1 MGRYPLVC
9 YKHEQHFIIC
19 LTTQLHL
26 KVIQWFHKVTAHNA
40 GITQLHNNLHFHFY
54 HPQLTAEIQKQILS
68 CGICQHMKCGA
79 WQYRF
84 LAASDA
90 HAPPRHEIAS
100 DCICPWVIE
109 LHGSQ
114 ICHSCANQRQY
125 ND

>member
-1 MGRYPLVC
+1 MENTGRYPFVC

-19 LTTQLHL
+19 LTAQLHL

-68 CGICQHMKCGA
+68 CDICQHMKCGA

-84 LAASDA
+84 LTALM
-90 HAPPRHEIAS
+90 PMLPLGMKLQLIVLV
-100 DCICPWVIE
+100 P
-109 LHGSQ
+109 G
-114 ICHSCANQRQY
+114 
-125 ND
+125 